1 MADRD
6 AVADRLIARQVG
18 IGCDWQDRVAL
29 DKITVDAEGEEE
41 AHAFRA
47 VTSFGTFMK
56 RWCRLDRNDELADPI

>member
-1 MADRD
+1 
-6 AVADRLIARQVG
+6 
-18 IGCDWQDRVAL
+18 L

-41 AHAFRA
+41 VHAFRT